1 MNVRIGSGYDVHRL
15 VTGRK
20 LVMGGVTIPH
30 EKGLK
35 GHSDADVMV
44 HAVCDAML
52 GAAGLG
58 DIGEHFP
65 DSDPEFKNISSIFLM
80 IHCRNLLREK
90 GYEVGN
96 IDGTI
101 FAQAPRM
108 SPHKKA
114 MEKNLAL
121 AAGISD
127 DMVNIKATTTEG
139 LGFEGKGE
147 GIGAHAVVLI
157 QQITGQ
163 NTNNHRNSS

>member
-1 MNVRIGSGYDVHRL
+1 MNFRVGSGYDVHQL

-20 LVMGGVTIPH
+20 LVMGGVNIPH

-35 GHSDADVMV
+35 GHSDADVIV

-52 GAAGLG
+52 GGAGLG

-65 DSDPEFKNISSIFLM
+65 DSDPQFKGISSILLM
-80 IHCRNLLREK
+80 VHCRHLLREK

-108 SPHKKA
+108 SPYKKA
-114 MEKNLAL
+114 MEENLAS
-121 AAGISD
+121 AAAVSV

-139 LGFEGKGE
+139 LGFEGRGE
-147 GIGAHAVVLI
+147 GIGAHAVVLLK
-157 QQITGQ
+157 QITHG
-163 NTNNHRNSS
+163 TKSRKS

>member
-1 MNVRIGSGYDVHRL
+1 VNFRVGSGYDVHQL

-20 LVMGGVTIPH
+20 LVMGGVNIPH

-35 GHSDADVMV
+35 GHSDADVIV

-52 GAAGLG
+52 GGAGLG

-65 DSDPEFKNISSIFLM
+65 DSDPQFKGISSILLM
-80 IHCRNLLREK
+80 VHCRHLLREK

-108 SPHKKA
+108 SPYKKA
-114 MEKNLAL
+114 MEENLAS
-121 AAGISD
+121 AAAVSV

-139 LGFEGKGE
+139 LGFEGRGE
-147 GIGAHAVVLI
+147 GIGAHAVVLLK
-157 QQITGQ
+157 QITHG
-163 NTNNHRNSS
+163 TKSRKS

>member
-1 MNVRIGSGYDVHRL
+1 MNFRIGSGYDVHQL

-20 LVMGGVTIPH
+20 LIMGGVTISH

-35 GHSDADVMV
+35 GHSDADVIV

-52 GAAGLG
+52 GGAGLG

-65 DSDPEFKNISSIFLM
+65 DSDPQFKDISSILLM
-80 IHCRNLLREK
+80 VHCRNLLREK

-108 SPHKKA
+108 TPYKKA
-114 MEKNLAL
+114 MEENLAS
-121 AAGISD
+121 AAAVSVD
-127 DMVNIKATTTEG
+127 RVNIKATTTEG
-139 LGFEGKGE
+139 LGFEGRGE
-147 GIGAHAVVLI
+147 GIGAHAVVLLK
-157 QQITGQ
+157 QITTEQ
-163 NTNNHRNSS
+163 NPGNHRS

>member
-1 MNVRIGSGYDVHRL
+1 MNFRIGSGYDVHQL

-20 LVMGGVTIPH
+20 LVLGGVTIPH

-35 GHSDADVMV
+35 GHSDADVIV

-52 GAAGLG
+52 GGAGLG

-65 DSDPEFKNISSIFLM
+65 DSDPQFKGISSILLM
-80 IHCRNLLREK
+80 VHCQNLLQEK

-108 SPHKKA
+108 SSYKKA
-114 MEKNLAL
+114 MEKNLAS
-121 AAGISD
+121 AAAVSV

-139 LGFEGKGE
+139 LGFEGRGE
-147 GIGAHAVVLI
+147 GIGAHAVVLLK
-157 QQITGQ
+157 QITPGTKSQ
-163 NTNNHRNSS
+163 KS

>member
-1 MNVRIGSGYDVHRL
+1 MNFRIGSGYDVHQL

-20 LVMGGVTIPH
+20 LVLGGVTIPH

-35 GHSDADVMV
+35 GHSDADVIV

-52 GAAGLG
+52 GGAGLG

-65 DSDPEFKNISSIFLM
+65 DSDPQFKGISSILLM
-80 IHCRNLLREK
+80 VHCQNLLLEK

-101 FAQAPRM
+101 FAQAPRI
-108 SPHKKA
+108 SSYKKA
-114 MEKNLAL
+114 MEENLAS
-121 AAGISD
+121 AAAVSV

-139 LGFEGKGE
+139 LGNRDSK
-147 GIGAHAVVLI
+147 
-157 QQITGQ
+157 
-163 NTNNHRNSS
+163 